1 MGKLITLSNGQE
13 VEVQP
18 VPPLAL
24 SVIGERNP
32 VPENL
37 DAEQTQAAMSAQDR
51 LVNEAAWLMA
61 LGHVEVPEDWQFPR
75 GLTYAGIQPREGDAG
90 RVLDYIEYGLLVTT
104 DDLKK
109 VQQAMYGD
117 ALTESEVD
125 AAEAIFPNHGGQ
137 PTAAEDPGE

>member
-37 DAEQTQAAMSAQDR
+37 DAEQTQAAMDARER
-51 LVNEAAWLMA
+51 LVNEAAWLIA
-61 LGHVEVPEDWQFPR
+61 FSGISVPVDWEFPR
-75 GLTYAGIQPREGDAG
+75 GLRYAGVEPREGDEG
-90 RVLDYIEYGLLVTT
+90 QLLDYIEYGLLVTT
-104 DDLKK
+104 EDLKK
-109 VQQAMYGD
+109 VQEAMYGD
-117 ALTESEVD
+117 ALTEAEVD

-137 PTAAEDPGE
+137 PTAAEDPSE